1 MTNRQRWVEET
12 VDPVTGEQLVFEAST
27 EAELDAQL
35 AARFGDEDL
44 VTDVTAAE
52 QAEVPSEGGR

>member
-35 AARFGDEDL
+35 AAWSGDEDL